1 MNETFT
7 LNYLSVQTL
16 NKENITNKE
25 KENLAEKVVENM
37 LNSLLN
43 LDEVSLDEILNL
55 VGQKYTKV
63 KYKNKASLT
72 EIEKIYKDAINKY
85 TEKIDNLKVENHN
98 E

>member
-1 MNETFT
+1 MMDESFT
-7 LNYLSVQTL
+7 LNYLIVQTL

-25 KENLAEKVVENM
+25 TLAEKVVENM
-37 LNSLLN
+37 VNSLLN